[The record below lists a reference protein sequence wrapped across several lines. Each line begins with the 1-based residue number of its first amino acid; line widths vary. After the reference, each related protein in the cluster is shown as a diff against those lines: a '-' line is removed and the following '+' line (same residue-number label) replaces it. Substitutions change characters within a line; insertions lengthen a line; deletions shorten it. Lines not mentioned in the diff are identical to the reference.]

1 MTLQTPRLT
10 QPNEIMTPVGGNE
23 TAGRAIAFARKYDI
37 SLTPEVYH
45 VWYTYAARENRAVNE
60 ALDTAMNTDAV
71 LTDGF
76 MTSLYH
82 EHVSPRAMTDEM
94 VDIGDRMTSTIGEM
108 TDAMDENLREHS
120 VFSGSLR
127 NARQTLLQGNSKR
140 DVTDVI
146 KDLRRA
152 NQQHIQASQ
161 RLTMQLEKNRG
172 QVAKLKS
179 ELIEAKRASNTDY
192 LTGLP
197 NRRMLDEQLD
207 HAMFEARQRGY
218 ELAILMGQIDDL
230 DAVTRNWGL
239 SAGDNVMRL
248 FAEQIRKELRGNR
261 FAARFAGAKFAL
273 VLPETSAEGGF
284 LVAEAVRKRFKALD
298 WVSKESGEPIGALG
312 LCFGGT
318 VLRTG
323 DARENLIDRA
333 DKFLVRAQSQGSD
346 RTVMA

>member
-1 MTLQTPRLT
+1 MTLRPTLPAQNHDL
-10 QPNEIMTPVGGNE
+10 MAPVGGNE
-23 TAGRAIAFARKYDI
+23 TAGRAIAFARKHET

-45 VWYTYAARENRAVNE
+45 VWYVYAARESKAVNE
-60 ALDTAMNTDAV
+60 ALDTAMNTAAP
-71 LTDGF
+71 LTEGF
-76 MTSLYH
+76 LTSLYH

-94 VDIGDRMTSTIGEM
+94 VDIGDRITSTIGDV
-108 TDAMDENLREHS
+108 TDAMDENMREHS

-127 NARQTLLQGNSKR
+127 TARQTLLQGSSKR
-140 DVTDVI
+140 DVTEVI
-146 KDLRRA
+146 KELRRA

-161 RLTMQLEKNRG
+161 RLAMQLDKNRG
-172 QVAKLKS
+172 HVAKLKS
-179 ELIEAKRASNTDY
+179 ELIEARRASNTDY

-207 HAMFEARQRGY
+207 QTMFEARQRGHDM
-218 ELAILMGQIDDL
+218 AVLMGQVDNL

-248 FAEQIRKELRGNR
+248 FAEQIRKELKGNR

-273 VLPETSAEGGF
+273 VLPETSAQGGF

-298 WVSKESGEPIGALG
+298 WMSKDSGEAIGT
-312 LCFGGT
+312 LCVSFGGT
-318 VLRTG
+318 ILRDG
-323 DARENLIDRA
+323 EGREDLVDRA
-333 DKFLVRAQSQGSD
+333 DKFLARAQSQGAD

>member
-1 MTLQTPRLT
+1 MTLQPTRSAQHTDLT
-10 QPNEIMTPVGGNE
+10 APIGGNE
-23 TAGRAIAFARKYDI
+23 TAGRAIAFARKHDT

-45 VWYTYAARENRAVNE
+45 VWYTYAARESKAVNE
-60 ALDTAMNTDAV
+60 ALDTAMNTDAP
-71 LTDGF
+71 LTEGF
-76 MTSLYH
+76 LTSLYH

-94 VDIGDRMTSTIGEM
+94 VDIGDRMTTTIGDM
-108 TDAMDENLREHS
+108 TDAMDENMREHS
-120 VFSGSLR
+120 VFSGNLR

-152 NQQHIQASQ
+152 NQQHIQSSQ

-207 HAMFEARQRGY
+207 QAMFGARHRGY
-218 ELAILMGQIDDL
+218 DLAILMGQIDDL
-230 DAVTRNWGL
+230 DTVTRTWGL

-298 WVSKESGEPIGALG
+298 WVSKDSGEEIGVLS
-312 LCFGGT
+312 LSFGGT
-318 VLRTG
+318 VLRAG
-323 DARENLIDRA
+323 DSRDNLVDRA
-333 DKFLVRAQSQGSD
+333 DKFLSRAQTQGSD

>member
-1 MTLQTPRLT
+1 MTLQTTRPAQQNDLLA
-10 QPNEIMTPVGGNE
+10 PIGGNE
-23 TAGRAIAFARKYDI
+23 TAARAIAFARKYET

-45 VWYTYAARENRAVNE
+45 VWYTYAARESRAVNE
-60 ALDTAMNTDAV
+60 ALDTAMNTGSP
-71 LTDGF
+71 LTEGYL
-76 MTSLYH
+76 TSLYH
-82 EHVSPRAMTDEM
+82 EHVSPRAMTDQM
-94 VDIGDRMTSTIGEM
+94 VDIGDRMTSTIGDM
-108 TDAMDENLREHS
+108 TEAMDENMREHS

-127 NARQTLLQGNSKR
+127 NARQTLLQGSSKR
-140 DVTDVI
+140 DVTEVI
-146 KDLRRA
+146 KELRRA

-207 HAMFEARQRGY
+207 QAMFEARQRGY
-218 ELAILMGQIDDL
+218 DLAILMGQIDNL
-230 DAVTRNWGL
+230 EAVTRNWGL

-273 VLPETSAEGGF
+273 VLPETSAQGGF

-298 WVSKESGEPIGALG
+298 WVSKETGEEIGT
-312 LCFGGT
+312 LCVSFGGT

-323 DARENLIDRA
+323 DGREELVDRA
-333 DKFLVRAQSQGSD
+333 DKFLARAQAQGAD